1 MAQTVKDYYEILGVP
16 ENATEEEIK
25 KAYRKLAREWHP
37 DRNPDKP
44 KAEERFKEIQEAYS
58 VLSDPEK
65 RRQYDMMRKN
75 PFGAFGGV
83 GPGDGGWF
91 SRTPGGTYV
100 RVETSG
106 NLDDLLGEA
115 WGFGGLGDIFSR
127 FFGGFGRAGAPQD
140 SSSRVRR
147 PRDVEVRVRLPFE
160 QALRGGKTDITL
172 PDGQKVRINVP
183 KGVRA
188 GFKIRLKDDGPT
200 IAGVPQGQVYIVF
213 DLEPHPRFWRE
224 GDDLYTTISINPLE
238 AMLGT
243 TQEVVD
249 AYGRRIKVRI
259 PPGTQSGERLRIR
272 GHGVETETNTGDLYV
287 EVQVEIPRH
296 LSAEQQR
303 ILREAAEKAGLIQ
316 PK

>member
-44 KAEERFKEIQEAYS
+44 NAEERFKEIQEAYS

-75 PFGAFGGV
+75 PFGAFGGF
-83 GPGDGGWF
+83 GPGNGSRF
-91 SRTPGGTYV
+91 YRTPEGTYV
-100 RVETSG
+100 HFETSG
-106 NLDDLLGEA
+106 NLEDLLDEEF
-115 WGFGGLGDIFSR
+115 GFGSLGDLFSR
-127 FFGGFGRAGAPQD
+127 FFGGFGRTGTRHDPFARA
-140 SSSRVRR
+140 RR

-183 KGVRA
+183 KGVRS
-188 GFKIRLKDDGPT
+188 GFKIRLKDGGPT
-200 IAGVPQGQVYIVF
+200 IAGVPQGNVYIIFEV
-213 DLEPHPRFWRE
+213 EPHPRFRRE
-224 GDDLYTTISINPLE
+224 GDDLYTTITINPLE

-243 TQEVVD
+243 TREIVD

-259 PPGTQSGERLRIR
+259 PPGTQPGERLRIR
-272 GHGVETETNTGDLYV
+272 GHGVETDTHTGDLYV
-287 EVQVEIPRH
+287 EVQLEIPRH

-303 ILREAAEKAGLIQ
+303 ILREAAERAGLIRS
-316 PK
+316 